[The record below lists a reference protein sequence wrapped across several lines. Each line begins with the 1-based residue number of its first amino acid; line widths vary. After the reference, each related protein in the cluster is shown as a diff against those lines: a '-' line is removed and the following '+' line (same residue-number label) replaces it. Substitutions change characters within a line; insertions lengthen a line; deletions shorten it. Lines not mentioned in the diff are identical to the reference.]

1 MAVTERAAVP
11 GMTLADS
18 WRSFKTAIRLG
29 WAIESNWSDPFLFAV
44 YTMAK
49 PLAAA
54 GILVVM
60 FQVISQGRNPE
71 FLQFLVVGSAL
82 WNVVFGV
89 MAGLVQSIL
98 EDRERYRMIKY
109 VVVTPT
115 SLFPFLLGRS
125 LARVIVSFVAVVL
138 TLVVGVIF
146 LGIRLEPDLLYL
158 VPAMVVG
165 VLSVVGLGIF
175 MAGWCLQLRQEAW
188 HYPEAIAGA
197 LYLISGAIFP
207 FLLGRSLARVLLS
220 VVAVILTLGVGVV
233 FLQVELRPNLVYLVP
248 ATLIGVISVMGLGI
262 FMAGWCLQLRQEAW
276 HYPEA
281 IAGALY
287 LVSGAIFPI
296 DVLPSFLH
304 PIAFASP
311 TTWWLEASRRGLLGH
326 GSPGVLGGLSDGTV
340 MLLLIVSTAVAIP
353 LALAAFAWFMRRARQ
368 AGLLD
373 MVTGS

>member
-1 MAVTERAAVP
+1 MAVIDRAGAVR
-11 GMTLADS
+11 GATLADG
-18 WRSFKTAIRLG
+18 WRSFRTAIGLG
-29 WAIESNWSDPFLFAV
+29 WAIESNWSDPFLFAI
-44 YTMAK
+44 YTLAK

-60 FQVISQGRNPE
+60 FQVITQGQNPA
-71 FLQFLVVGSAL
+71 FLQFLIVGSAL
-82 WNVVFGV
+82 WNVVIGV
-89 MAGLVQSIL
+89 MSGLVQSIL

-138 TLVVGVIF
+138 TMLVGVVF
-146 LGIRLEPDLLYL
+146 LGVELRPNLLYL
-158 VPAMVVG
+158 VPATVLGVTAVVA
-165 VLSVVGLGIF
+165 LGIF

-188 HYPEAIAGA
+188 
-197 LYLISGAIFP
+197 S
-207 FLLGRSLARVLLS
+207 
-220 VVAVILTLGVGVV
+220 
-233 FLQVELRPNLVYLVP
+233 
-248 ATLIGVISVMGLGI
+248 
-262 FMAGWCLQLRQEAW
+262 
-276 HYPEA
+276 YPEA

-296 DVLPSFLH
+296 DILPTILH
-304 PIAFASP
+304 PIAYASP

-326 GSPGVLGGLSDGTV
+326 GSPGVLGGLSDGVV
-340 MLLLIVSTAVAIP
+340 MLLLAISTAIAIP
-353 LALAAFAWFMRRARQ
+353 LALAAFGWFMRRARQ

>member
-1 MAVTERAAVP
+1 
-11 GMTLADS
+11 
-18 WRSFKTAIRLG
+18 
-29 WAIESNWSDPFLFAV
+29 
-44 YTMAK
+44 MAK

-60 FQVISQGRNPE
+60 FQVITQGRDPV
-71 FLQFLVVGSAL
+71 FLQFLIVGSAL

-125 LARVIVSFVAVVL
+125 LARVLVSLVAVAL
-138 TLVVGVIF
+138 TLIVGVIF
-146 LGIRLEPDLLYL
+146 LGVD
-158 VPAMVVG
+158 
-165 VLSVVGLGIF
+165 
-175 MAGWCLQLRQEAW
+175 
-188 HYPEAIAGA
+188 
-197 LYLISGAIFP
+197 
-207 FLLGRSLARVLLS
+207 
-220 VVAVILTLGVGVV
+220 
-233 FLQVELRPNLVYLVP
+233 LRPNLLYLIP
-248 ATLIGVISVMGLGI
+248 ATVVGVTAVIALGI

-296 DVLPSFLH
+296 DYLPSILH
-304 PIAFASP
+304 PIAYALP

-326 GSPGVLGGLSDGTV
+326 GSPGDLGAIPDGLV
-340 MLLLIVSTAVAIP
+340 MLFLVISTALVIP
-353 LALAAFAWFMRRARQ
+353 LSLAAFRWFMYRARQ

>member
-1 MAVTERAAVP
+1 VTDRAAPVR
-11 GMTLADS
+11 GMTLADA
-18 WRSFKTAIRLG
+18 WRSFRTATSLG
-29 WAIESNWSDPFLFAV
+29 WAIEANWSDPFLFAV

-54 GILVVM
+54 GILLVM
-60 FQVISQGRNPE
+60 FQVITQGRNPE
-71 FLQFLVVGSAL
+71 FLQFLIVGSAL

-89 MAGLVQSIL
+89 MSGLVQSIL
-98 EDRERYRMIKY
+98 EDRERYRMMKY

-125 LARVIVSFVAVVL
+125 LARVVVSFVAVAL
-138 TLVVGVIF
+138 TMLVGVLF
-146 LGIRLEPDLLYL
+146 LGVELRPHLLYL
-158 VPAMVVG
+158 VPATVLG
-165 VLSVVGLGIF
+165 VLAVISLGVF

-207 FLLGRSLARVLLS
+207 
-220 VVAVILTLGVGVV
+220 
-233 FLQVELRPNLVYLVP
+233 
-248 ATLIGVISVMGLGI
+248 
-262 FMAGWCLQLRQEAW
+262 
-276 HYPEA
+276 
-281 IAGALY
+281 
-287 LVSGAIFPI
+287 I
-296 DVLPSFLH
+296 DILPSYLH

-326 GSPGVLGGLSDGTV
+326 GSPGVMGGIPDGTV
-340 MLLLIVSTAVAIP
+340 MLLLAVSTAVAIP
-353 LALAAFAWFMRRARQ
+353 LSLAAFGWFMRRARQ

>member
-1 MAVTERAAVP
+1 VTDRAATVR

-18 WRSFKTAIRLG
+18 WRSFRTATSLG
-29 WAIESNWSDPFLFAV
+29 WAIEANWSDPFLFAI

-60 FQVISQGRNPE
+60 FQVITQGQNAE
-71 FLQFLVVGSAL
+71 FLQFLIVGSAL

-89 MAGLVQSIL
+89 MSGLVQSIL
-98 EDRERYRMIKY
+98 EDRERYRMMKY

-125 LARVIVSFVAVVL
+125 LARVVVSFVAVLL
-138 TLVVGVIF
+138 TMLVGVVF
-146 LGIRLEPDLLYL
+146 LGVELRPNLLYL
-158 VPAMVVG
+158 VPATVLG
-165 VLSVVGLGIF
+165 VLAVIALGVF

-207 FLLGRSLARVLLS
+207 
-220 VVAVILTLGVGVV
+220 
-233 FLQVELRPNLVYLVP
+233 
-248 ATLIGVISVMGLGI
+248 
-262 FMAGWCLQLRQEAW
+262 
-276 HYPEA
+276 
-281 IAGALY
+281 
-287 LVSGAIFPI
+287 I
-296 DVLPSFLH
+296 DILPSYLH
-304 PIAFASP
+304 PIAYASP

-326 GSPGVLGGLSDGTV
+326 GSPGVMGGISDGTV
-340 MLLLIVSTAVAIP
+340 MLLLAVSTAIAIP
-353 LALAAFAWFMRRARQ
+353 LSLAAFAWFMRRARQ

>member
-1 MAVTERAAVP
+1 MAVTDRATPVR
-11 GMTLADS
+11 GVTLADA
-18 WRSFKTAIRLG
+18 WRSFRTAIGLG
-29 WAIESNWSDPFLFAV
+29 WAIEANWSDPFLFAV

-60 FQVISQGRNPE
+60 FQVITQGQNPE
-71 FLQFLVVGSAL
+71 FLQFLIVGSAL

-89 MAGLVQSIL
+89 MSGLVQSIL

-138 TLVVGVIF
+138 TMLVGVIF
-146 LGIRLEPDLLYL
+146 LGVDLRPNLLYL
-158 VPAMVVG
+158 VPATVLG
-165 VLSVVGLGIF
+165 VTAVIALGLF

-188 HYPEAIAGA
+188 
-197 LYLISGAIFP
+197 S
-207 FLLGRSLARVLLS
+207 
-220 VVAVILTLGVGVV
+220 
-233 FLQVELRPNLVYLVP
+233 
-248 ATLIGVISVMGLGI
+248 
-262 FMAGWCLQLRQEAW
+262 
-276 HYPEA
+276 YPEA

-287 LVSGAIFPI
+287 LVSGAIFPVDI
-296 DVLPSFLH
+296 LPAFLH
-304 PIAFASP
+304 PIAYASP

-326 GSPGVLGGLSDGTV
+326 GSPGALGGLSDGLV
-340 MLLLIVSTAVAIP
+340 MLFLFVSTAIAIP
-353 LALAAFAWFMRRARQ
+353 VALAAFAWFMQRARQ